1 MIPRLSLLAVPACV
15 LTLSAC
21 SGQPLSPAA
30 PIPPSPEVLAMF
42 CKQSPD
48 PKFCGGFAGPPG
60 SPSRVAAEAAQHPPA
75 LRLPRTVLPARYQV
89 SLTVVPGKAPFQGAV
104 DVDLQLT
111 EPTSV
116 LWLNATGLTVTEA
129 HLDVVG
135 VARPLRTVAGDDDFV
150 GFALDEPAGAGAAR
164 LHVAYTGKISD
175 KDDRGLFVEEEE
187 GTPYVFSQFES
198 IDARRAFPCFD
209 EPSFKVPWQ
218 LTLHVRE
225 GDVALSNTAVL
236 SETREA
242 MGMKAVHFQETKP
255 LPSYL
260 VAFAVGPF
268 DLVDA
273 GKVGRKGTPVRLA
286 VPHGQAA
293 QARYAVATTPA
304 IIAKL
309 EELFDVPFPYDK
321 LDMVAVPRLVTF
333 GAMENAG
340 LITFTRAGM
349 LAKPEEETPQF
360 EMRFSSTTTH
370 ELGHHWFGDLVT
382 TAWWDDIWLNE
393 AFASWVEAKIL
404 VPWHPEWRYDLARLR
419 STARAMASDALVSG
433 RRIRQGI
440 VAKDDIH
447 NAFDDITYSK
457 GSAVIGM
464 FEAYVGP
471 ERFRKGVHRYLV
483 ERAHGNATATDFLA
497 AISAEAGSDVA
508 PAFSTFLDQPGVPLV
523 SAELRC
529 DASGAGIA
537 LSQQRYLPAGS
548 SGGAPERWQI
558 PVCVRWGLGKAEGRA
573 CTLLAAREATLPL
586 PEAKGCPEWFV
597 PNDGAA
603 GYYHA
608 SYASDDVAAL
618 LRGAGKLSLPERVA
632 LIRDLRA
639 LVAGGHLSIAD
650 ALARVPDL
658 LRDPHPQVLRG
669 VLDLVASLREPMIP
683 EAERPRFA
691 HFIGKTFGARAR
703 ALGWTSK
710 PHEDPQVRLLRPS
723 LLTLVADRGG
733 DQTLAAEADQLARR
747 WLDDP
752 RAVEADVIDAVLSV
766 AAQRGDRAFFDRLR
780 ADAKKTKDD
789 NRRRHLLGA
798 MADFRDPAIVK
809 EALGI
814 VLGDEHDVRDTTG
827 LLFEDV
833 RMQDVTFGFVKQR
846 FDALVAR
853 LPSDFVGNL
862 PSVGEPFCDE
872 GHRAEVESFFKD
884 RAGKLLGGPRNLAK
898 ALERIRLCST
908 LREAQAGSLAG
919 FLKKY

>member
-1 MIPRLSLLAVPACV
+1 MRRSLALPTLIVA
-15 LTLSAC
+15 LSAC
-21 SGQPLSPAA
+21 SGEPLPPAPAVLQVACAQRWNPEYCGGIPELTSAPAA
-30 PIPPSPEVLAMF
+30 PAAPAATEP
-42 CKQSPD
+42 QS
-48 PKFCGGFAGPPG
+48 
-60 SPSRVAAEAAQHPPA
+60 PPA
-75 LRLPRTVLPARYQV
+75 LRLPGTALPAHYRV
-89 SLTVVPGKAPFQGAV
+89 SITVVPGQAPFKGEV
-104 DVDLQLT
+104 DIDLRLT
-111 EPTSV
+111 APTSI
-116 LWLNATGLTVTEA
+116 LWLNATGLTITEA
-129 HLDVVG
+129 HLEALG
-135 VARPLRTVAGDDDFV
+135 AITPAHAVAGGDDFV
-150 GFALDEPAGAGAAR
+150 GFALDAPARAGTAR
-164 LHVAYTGKISD
+164 LHVAYAGKVSA
-175 KDDRGLFVEEEE
+175 KDDRGLFVEDEE
-187 GTPYVFSQFES
+187 GAPYVFTQFES

-225 GDVALSNTAVL
+225 GDTALSNTPVV
-236 SETREA
+236 SETHEA
-242 MGMKAVHFQETKP
+242 AGMKAVRFDETKP

-273 GKVGRKGTPVRLA
+273 GKAGKKGTPVRLA

-293 QARYAVATTPA
+293 QAAYAVATTPA
-304 IIAKL
+304 IIARL
-309 EELFDVPFPYDK
+309 EDLFEVPFPYEK

-349 LAKPEEETPQF
+349 LARPEEETPAF
-360 EMRFSSTTTH
+360 KMRFAATTTH

-393 AFASWVEAKIL
+393 AFASWTEAKIL
-404 VPWHPEWRYDLARLR
+404 VPWHPDWHYDLGRMR
-419 STARAMASDALVSG
+419 GTARAMATDALVSG
-433 RRIRQGI
+433 RRVRQGI
-440 VAKDDIH
+440 VSPDDIH

-471 ERFRKGVHRYLV
+471 ERFRKGVRRYLL
-483 ERAHGNATATDFLA
+483 ERAHGNATAADFLA
-497 AISAEAGSDVA
+497 AISAEAGRDVA

-529 DASGAGIA
+529 QDGGDGGRASVA

-548 SGGAPERWQI
+548 TGGVPERWQI
-558 PVCVRWGLGKAEGRA
+558 PVCVRWGLGKDEGRA

-586 PEAKGCPEWFV
+586 PEAKGCPDWIV

-608 SYASDDVAAL
+608 GYPSDDLAAL
-618 LRGAGKLSLPERVA
+618 LRGAGKLSLAERVA

-639 LVAGGHLSIAD
+639 LVVSGHLPIAE

-683 EAERPRFA
+683 EAERARFA
-691 HFIGKTFGARAR
+691 HFVASTFGARAH
-703 ALGWTSK
+703 ALGWASK
-710 PHEDPQVRLLRPS
+710 PHEDEQVRLLRPA
-723 LLTLVADRGG
+723 LLALVADRGG
-733 DQTLAAEADQLARR
+733 DAALAAEADGLARR

-752 RAVEADVIDAVLSV
+752 KAVEADMIDAVLSV
-766 AAQRGDRAFFDRLR
+766 AAQRGDRALFDRLR
-780 ADAKKTKDD
+780 AEAKKTKDD
-789 NRRRHLLGA
+789 NRRRHALGA
-798 MADFRDPAIVK
+798 MAGFRDPAIVR

-814 VLGDEHDVRDTTG
+814 VLGDEHDVRDATG
-827 LLFEDV
+827 LLFEDP
-833 RMQDVTFGFVKQR
+833 RLQDVTLGFVKQR
-846 FDALVAR
+846 FDALVAH

-862 PSVGEPFCDE
+862 PYVGEPFCDE
-872 GHRAEVESFFKD
+872 AHRADVEAFFKD
-884 RAGKLLGGPRNLAK
+884 RVGKLLGGPRNLAK
-898 ALERIRLCST
+898 VLERIRLCGA
-908 LREAQAGSLAG
+908 LRRAQEGSLTA